1 MNNNTGTNMI
11 TLLSDIMLLI
21 TGEVSYSLEGIISL
35 KKTRKLA
42 TMTLRIEKNK
52 KLIKTLSELEMNIL
66 LVFILNFTNIQIK
79 VIKIATS
86 KKPIVIPALK
96 NVVALN

>member
-21 TGEVSYSLEGIISL
+21 TGEVSYSLEGTISL

-42 TMTLRIEKNK
+42 TMILRIEKNR
-52 KLIKTLSELEMNIL
+52 KLIKTLSEFEMNIL
-66 LVFILNFTNIQIK
+66 LVFIVNFTSIQIK